1 MGRGRNTSKL
11 TLGTLSHVNAL
22 LLAVVLLLA
31 SSPLVAAAVQD
42 GQQNAKPP
50 HILFIMVDDA
60 GVQDIG
66 YNAR

>member
-1 MGRGRNTSKL
+1 MGRRRDTSSLILKA
-11 TLGTLSHVNAL
+11 LSHFHVL
-22 LLAVVLLLA
+22 LLVVVLLLLA
-31 SSPLVAAAVQD
+31 SSPLVATAQD